1 MNNAIE
7 ADETHFLMHGSR
19 TLASPEPFFD
29 IERVVPVYANSGF
42 HFATSWIRECMD
54 GGNVRTNSNTTH
66 HPTVDVSES
75 IRGTELFPHIAVDA
89 RVSRRVRIISARL
102 KVQIG
107 LVAVDV
113 DHVSISIHHSPEGL
127 EKKRKDVA
135 RCQSCA
141 GTNTIR
147 NGRGKI
153 SHQVGR
159 VIAVDRVRQ

>member
-1 MNNAIE
+1 M
-7 ADETHFLMHGSR
+7 
-19 TLASPEPFFD
+19 ASPEPFFD

-127 EKKRKDVA
+127 EKKRKEKTLRVVRVVQEQIPSATGEA
-135 RCQSCA
+135 RFLTKLAALLQ
-141 GTNTIR
+141 
-147 NGRGKI
+147 
-153 SHQVGR
+153 
-159 VIAVDRVRQ
+159 